1 MVRSIQESAK
11 LCEEHMQPATMG
23 VLSVLA
29 SADNAV
35 QCTQIHRSHDARNHV
50 ELWHSKPHVKYP
62 ESTVSNSKRV
72 RIQS

>member
-1 MVRSIQESAK
+1 MVRSIQGSAK

-35 QCTQIHRSHDARNHV
+35 FNARKYIVATTLAITSNFGIPNH
-50 ELWHSKPHVKYP
+50 
-62 ESTVSNSKRV
+62 T
-72 RIQS
+72 